1 LSGKSLDEISEKDVG
16 ELHSAMTK
24 GRGGQQI
31 DRGSILSDL
40 HRIAQTNEG
49 MRDGTMPLGDMT
61 KEEAAA
67 LQSEEAQMSRTGETS
82 AGGIA
87 AKAQSM
93 ADKKTS

>member
-1 LSGKSLDEISEKDVG
+1 
-16 ELHSAMTK
+16 
-24 GRGGQQI
+24 
-31 DRGSILSDL
+31 
-40 HRIAQTNEG
+40 
-49 MRDGTMPLGDMT
+49 MPLGGMT